1 MSKMG
6 GILAVIISLMILAQ
20 WFVFVSLR
28 SFLLQI
34 DRPITRTVA
43 YPVIAAFS
51 IGCFTIMM
59 ALFRSS
65 VVTPGSLVQKI
76 GAVTFFTYLGCVLLL
91 AGVFLFLRLGW
102 IVLMVKDKVAGFLWS
117 SGAPTKDLP
126 EPHLTGL
133 QVAHSSNMGSTDI
146 HDSADAQPDGS
157 SSIQPMTMNSTYN
170 PSSSRRVFLKWG
182 AATGLVSALGLAG
195 HGIAQAYG
203 QPVVEEHEFTHTVS
217 AGTDCNLT
225 VIHITDFHFGPFFMC
240 PELERLVSQVNNI
253 EGDMV
258 CVTGDIFH
266 SSSSPAELVPGI
278 LQRLRTRKLGNYA
291 VLGNHDYYAGEFRSV
306 KNIERSNLRLLRDE
320 WITFEHGNSVVH
332 MGGLDDP
339 RVNWMWGEKVPNFPK
354 FMARAPKGNGLRI
367 ALSHRP
373 SVLPLAARSGIDLVL
388 SGHTHGGQIV
398 IPRLGQKRGASI
410 AGLVSPYT
418 LGWYRVGQCSMY
430 LNRGVGMTFLP
441 WRINCPPEI
450 AVIRIK
456 CTGDKKPA

>member
-133 QVAHSSNMGSTDI
+133 QVLMLMI
-146 HDSADAQPDGS
+146 H
-157 SSIQPMTMNSTYN
+157 
-170 PSSSRRVFLKWG
+170 
-182 AATGLVSALGLAG
+182 
-195 HGIAQAYG
+195 
-203 QPVVEEHEFTHTVS
+203 
-217 AGTDCNLT
+217 
-225 VIHITDFHFGPFFMC
+225 
-240 PELERLVSQVNNI
+240 
-253 EGDMV
+253 
-258 CVTGDIFH
+258 
-266 SSSSPAELVPGI
+266 
-278 LQRLRTRKLGNYA
+278 
-291 VLGNHDYYAGEFRSV
+291 
-306 KNIERSNLRLLRDE
+306 
-320 WITFEHGNSVVH
+320 
-332 MGGLDDP
+332 
-339 RVNWMWGEKVPNFPK
+339 
-354 FMARAPKGNGLRI
+354 
-367 ALSHRP
+367 
-373 SVLPLAARSGIDLVL
+373 
-388 SGHTHGGQIV
+388 
-398 IPRLGQKRGASI
+398 
-410 AGLVSPYT
+410 
-418 LGWYRVGQCSMY
+418 
-430 LNRGVGMTFLP
+430 
-441 WRINCPPEI
+441 
-450 AVIRIK
+450 
-456 CTGDKKPA
+456 